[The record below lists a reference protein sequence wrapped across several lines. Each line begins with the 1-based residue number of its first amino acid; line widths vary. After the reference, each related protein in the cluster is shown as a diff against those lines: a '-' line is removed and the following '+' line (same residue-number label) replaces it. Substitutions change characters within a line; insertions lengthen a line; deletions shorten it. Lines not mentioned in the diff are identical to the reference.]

1 MFDSREGPGALAT
14 RRRQTWRR
22 RGGTAAWKQ
31 PDAGQFAMR
40 RAFCMCRD
48 GGDVV
53 KMAKWE
59 ERKYGESWGDDLTFP
74 RIVAPRYAFSEAW
87 ESKLLLPARAKR
99 F

>member
-1 MFDSREGPGALAT
+1 
-14 RRRQTWRR
+14 
-22 RGGTAAWKQ
+22 
-31 PDAGQFAMR
+31 
-40 RAFCMCRD
+40 MCRD